1 MMILTLLYS
10 YQDESRRTLEHQLM
24 KIHRKVERM
33 SKQRERERRA
43 SEKKLLAY
51 KTIVNKLSTGILRD
65 VNQLD

>member
-1 MMILTLLYS
+1 
-10 YQDESRRTLEHQLM
+10 M